1 MDWLDLPAVQGTL
14 KSLLNWSEWLPSESL
29 QTINAGESVEN
40 REPSSTV
47 DGNINWRTY
56 GEQDEG
62 PLEN

>member
-1 MDWLDLPAVQGTL
+1 MAII
-14 KSLLNWSEWLPSESL
+14 KIL
-29 QTINAGESVEN
+29 QTKNAGETVEK